1 MSSGADPYRVLGV
14 AKTDDADTVKKAYRK
29 LARKLHPDRGG
40 DPEKLKQVNAAY
52 EIVGDDKK
60 RKLFDEFGHEA
71 FRPGFDAEAA
81 RRFKNFSGFGGGGGA
96 FDIEDLMKMFGAGG
110 VGGAGGRGG
119 SPFGGFGGPGPG
131 AGFGGGRSR
140 GPRRGQDVRAT
151 LEVSLQE
158 MLEGSERKMT
168 IGGSKAVTVRI
179 PKGVRPGQSLRVP
192 KKGLPGEDGGPP
204 GDLLLEMVM
213 SVHPLVRVDRDD
225 LEIDL
230 PITFSESLRGGSITV
245 PTPTGTVKVTVPA
258 CSEAGTRLRL
268 KGRGLPKGGKGTR
281 QGDLYLILRPTPPEE
296 GLGDD
301 KEEMEALLDKLDEA
315 YGEDLRSALSFD
327 D

>member
-14 AKTDDADTVKKAYRK
+14 AKSDDADTIKKAYRK

-81 RRFKNFSGFGGGGGA
+81 RRFKNFSGFGGGGA
-96 FDIEDLMKMFGAGG
+96 SFDIEELMKMFGAGAS
-110 VGGAGGRGG
+110 GGGGG
-119 SPFGGFGGPGPG
+119 SPFGGFGGPGG
-131 AGFGGGRSR
+131 GFGGGRSR

-151 LEVSLQE
+151 LELSLQE
-158 MLEGSERKMT
+158 MLEGSERKLT
-168 IGGSKAVTVRI
+168 IGGEKAVTVRI
-179 PKGVRPGQSLRVP
+179 PKGVRPNQSLRVP

-213 SVHPLVRVDRDD
+213 SEHPLVRVDRDD

-230 PITFSESLRGGSITV
+230 AITFSESIRGGSVTV
-245 PTPTGTVKVTVPA
+245 PTPTGTVKVTIPPCA
-258 CSEAGTRLRL
+258 EAGTRLRL

-281 QGDLYLILRPTPPEE
+281 LGDLYLILRPTPPED
-296 GLGDD
+296 GLGETADELD
-301 KEEMEALLDKLDEA
+301 EFLDKLDEA